1 MCVYKFF
8 GFRLLRGFSEGCG
21 YHPDDIGRETEILRT
36 INDKMKVEE
45 ELLDRYCRS
54 MTLSL
59 KHTQQ
64 DPDNMYYAYVTRDDL
79 TDCFGDSVVLTL
91 RNFDY
96 YETSA
101 SGAGSEMEVR
111 NGGNQETMLINKLK
125 VVSYNTSIDVR
136 LVTDEGHVF
145 SKEALAAEQLVN
157 HFFMFFLKY
166 IFFFKCNLIPEF

>member
-1 MCVYKFF
+1 MKQKNQQLFTLSNLSFF
-8 GFRLLRGFSEGCG
+8 LFSLRGFSDGCG
-21 YHPDDIGRETEILRT
+21 YHPDAIGRETEILRQ
-36 INDKMKVEE
+36 INDKLKQEE
-45 ELLDRYCRS
+45 DLLDRYCRS

-101 SGAGSEMEVR
+101 GETDGAQEER
-111 NGGNQETMLINKLK
+111 NGANDEIMSENNLK
-125 VVSYNTSIDVR
+125 IVSFNTSIDVR
-136 LVTDEGHVF
+136 LVTDEGSVF
-145 SKEALAAEQLVN
+145 SKEALAAEQLVC
-157 HFFMFFLKY
+157 LL
-166 IFFFKCNLIPEF
+166 NLSLP